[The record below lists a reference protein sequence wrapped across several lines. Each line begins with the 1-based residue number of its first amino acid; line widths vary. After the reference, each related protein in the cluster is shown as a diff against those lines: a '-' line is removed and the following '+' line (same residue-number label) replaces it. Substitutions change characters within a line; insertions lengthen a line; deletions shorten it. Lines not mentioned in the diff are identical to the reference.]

1 MSALSSP
8 TPKPAFVSVEEYLRT
23 SYHPDREY
31 VDGVVDERNVGQ
43 YAHTI
48 VQAFFVALFWN
59 NREAWGVRVHPEY
72 RVQAA
77 GTNFRIPDVTIVR
90 GNVPPQA
97 VLRTPPLIAIE
108 ILSPEDSNTRL
119 MRKIGDYVLF
129 GVEHIWVIDPYDLR
143 AFHADDRG
151 LHEPAK
157 GSANAVLTVPGT
169 PITVPLAE
177 LWRELEGQ
185 PKA

>member
-1 MSALSSP
+1 MSALP
-8 TPKPAFVSVEEYLRT
+8 NPAPHPVLVSVEEYLRT

-31 VDGVVDERNVGQ
+31 VDGVVEERNMGQ

-48 VQAFFVALFWN
+48 VQAFLTALFWN

-77 GTNFRIPDVTIVR
+77 LTNYRIPAVTVVR
-90 GNVPPQA
+90 GDVPPQT

-119 MRKIGDYVLF
+119 MRKVRDYVRF

-143 AFHADDRG
+143 AFHADERG
-151 LHEPAK
+151 LHEPAE
-157 GSANAVLTVPGT
+157 GSAAAILTVPGT
-169 PITVPLAE
+169 PVAVPLAD

-185 PKA
+185 PEA